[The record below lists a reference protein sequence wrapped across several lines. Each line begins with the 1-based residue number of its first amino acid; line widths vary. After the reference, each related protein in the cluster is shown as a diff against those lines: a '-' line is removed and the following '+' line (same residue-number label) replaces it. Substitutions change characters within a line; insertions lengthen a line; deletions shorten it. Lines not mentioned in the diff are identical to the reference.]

1 MFRSLAEAI
10 QDMEASKR
18 EVELRIKARAQA
30 VLHPDPIVAAPTGTT
45 LPRSLRVPRLQVQG
59 RTLYTSGSRSS
70 KK

>member
-10 QDMEASKR
+10 QDMVASKR

-30 VLHPDPIVAAPTGTT
+30 VLHPDPT
-45 LPRSLRVPRLQVQG
+45 LAVPAGPSIPHHLRTPRYRG
-59 RTLYTSGSRSS
+59 RSIYTSGSRSS